1 MNDHSEQGEAFS
13 SPSDERPVAD
23 QSVVIK
29 PISEILASWGFKRMG
44 KRKWY
49 RETAEIGQLIELY
62 RFRYNPRYRLEI
74 SGRPLGLNVP
84 PPPGYT
90 GYSFG
95 PRLEDTRDDRTE
107 FMRALNLEEVFS
119 PEAERAAI
127 IKKVLTGP
135 VDECLKKFG
144 TIEDILRAWRRDKY
158 SGEIHISPYIL
169 PHLGEEPPPFLRGW
183 NPSQGSSL

>member
-62 RFRYNPRYRLEI
+62 RFRFNPRYRLGI
-74 SGRPLGLNVP
+74 RGRPLHLNVP
-84 PPPGYT
+84 PPPGYI
-90 GYSFG
+90 GYPFR
-95 PRLEDTRDDRTE
+95 PNLEDTRDDGTE

-135 VDECLKKFG
+135 VEECLKDFG
-144 TIEDILRAWRRDKY
+144 MIADILRVWRIGKNF
-158 SGEIHISPYIL
+158 GKMHISPYIL
-169 PHLGEEPPPFLRGW
+169 PHLGEEEPPFIDDLKPGRKSH
-183 NPSQGSSL
+183 P